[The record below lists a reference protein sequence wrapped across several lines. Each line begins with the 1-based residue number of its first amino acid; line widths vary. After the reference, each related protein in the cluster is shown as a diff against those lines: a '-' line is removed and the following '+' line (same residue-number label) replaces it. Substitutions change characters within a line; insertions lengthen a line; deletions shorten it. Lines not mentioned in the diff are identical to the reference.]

1 MAIVTKL
8 RESGRTRSV
17 GGRPLPRFAVDAAM
31 SADESRRVEGIVTA
45 QLPSGLY
52 QVQIDGEH
60 RVTAHPAGGGERNFV
75 RLLVGDRVIVELTER
90 DGTRGRIIRKA

>member
-1 MAIVTKL
+1 
-8 RESGRTRSV
+8 
-17 GGRPLPRFAVDAAM
+17 M
-31 SADESRRVEGIVTA
+31 SADESRRVVGIVTA

-75 RLLVGDRVIVELTER
+75 RLFVGDRVIVELTER